1 MHAVLRHIMP
11 CRAVTARATNALL
24 FYCSEQGQEHNTQF
38 KRIFKTH
45 LYSESTVPVP
55 QGAADAGY
63 FDNGRSVSEMEISRG
78 LLNLVEGLQY
88 LHTVQRKLHLNITPQ
103 AVVITAE
110 GNWKFCSFGLSLAFQ
125 QGQTLN
131 MPSPYFLKNDPNSH
145 ILRLEPDLRYSG
157 LELTTGGYNPQG
169 IRYLTPITDVFALG
183 VLAFEV
189 YRFNI
194 QLAPHASIIGV
205 VNNNVNYHL
214 PALEALSVLD
224 YSFLPPSGP
233 GGGLREIL
241 RGMLDLQ
248 VRTRFSTDM
257 ISNHPFCA
265 SGAIAFLRTVDTLAA
280 RDVGTQASLLLSLP
294 QHMSAFP
301 PRLLE
306 RTVLPT
312 ICRLCVGNPGLW
324 AHSLHIHIYMTER
337 MTAQKYRG
345 NAYIVHETYHSFLLL
360 CILKERSLF

>member
-1 MHAVLRHIMP
+1 
-11 CRAVTARATNALL
+11 
-24 FYCSEQGQEHNTQF
+24 
-38 KRIFKTH
+38 
-45 LYSESTVPVP
+45 
-55 QGAADAGY
+55 
-63 FDNGRSVSEMEISRG
+63 VSEMEISRG
-78 LLNLVEGLQY
+78 LLNLAEGLQY
-88 LHTVQRKLHLNITPQ
+88 LHTVQRKLHLNVAPES
-103 AVVITAE
+103 VVITAE

-125 QGQTLN
+125 QGETLK
-131 MPSPYFLKNDPNSH
+131 MPSPYFLKVDPNSH

-169 IRYLTPITDVFALG
+169 IRYLTPSTDVFALG

-194 QLAPHASIIGV
+194 QQAPHACIIGV

-233 GGGLREIL
+233 AGGIKEIL
-241 RGMLDLQ
+241 RGMMDLQ

-257 ISNHPFCA
+257 ISSHPFC
-265 SGAIAFLRTVDTLAA
+265 STGAIAFLRTVDTLAA

-294 QHMSAFP
+294 QHMTAFP

-312 ICRLCVGNPGLW
+312 ICKLCVGNPGLW
-324 AHSLHIHIYMTER
+324 THSLHIHIYMTER
-337 MTAQKYRG
+337 MTVQKYRG
-345 NAYIVHETYHSFLLL
+345 TAYLLMHVVHPVLSFVSELFTTNVMISFLIYFYMHIIYMRTQPLH
-360 CILKERSLF
+360 CRTVIIILFFILSLSLSLSLSLPLS

>member
-1 MHAVLRHIMP
+1 
-11 CRAVTARATNALL
+11 
-24 FYCSEQGQEHNTQF
+24 
-38 KRIFKTH
+38 
-45 LYSESTVPVP
+45 
-55 QGAADAGY
+55 
-63 FDNGRSVSEMEISRG
+63 
-78 LLNLVEGLQY
+78 
-88 LHTVQRKLHLNITPQ
+88 
-103 AVVITAE
+103 
-110 GNWKFCSFGLSLAFQ
+110 
-125 QGQTLN
+125 
-131 MPSPYFLKNDPNSH
+131 MPSPYFLKVDPNSH

-169 IRYLTPITDVFALG
+169 IRYLTPSTDVFALG

-194 QLAPHASIIGV
+194 QQAPHACIIGV

-233 GGGLREIL
+233 AGGIKEIL
-241 RGMLDLQ
+241 RGMMDLQ

-257 ISNHPFCA
+257 ISSHPFC
-265 SGAIAFLRTVDTLAA
+265 STGAIAFLRTVDTLAA

-294 QHMSAFP
+294 QHMTAFP

-324 AHSLHIHIYMTER
+324 THSLHIHIYMTER
-337 MTAQKYRG
+337 MTVQKYRG
-345 NAYIVHETYHSFLLL
+345 IAYLLMHVVHPVLSFVSELFTTNMMISFLIYSHMHIISMRTQPLH
-360 CILKERSLF
+360 CRTVIIILFFILSLSLSLSLSLPLS